1 MNREINKDYTV
12 EPGRP
17 LIVSEAELK
26 QLLSRSQ
33 LLAEYDTL
41 ISGFIYFYKLPGQ
54 YLVQE
59 TSSKG
64 EIIVRRFQNREIA
77 QQFIE
82 ARMRVYE
89 NMWDGCGCKVDYY
102 R

>member
-1 MNREINKDYTV
+1 MNREIKKDYTV

-41 ISGFIYFYKLPGQ
+41 ISGFIYFYRLPNH

-64 EIIVRRFQNREIA
+64 EIIVRGFQNREIA

-89 NMWDGCGCKVDYY
+89 NMWDGCGCKIDYY